1 MPDPLTTLHAE
12 IVACRACPRLPAWR
26 EEVARTK
33 RRSYQDWDYW
43 GKPVPGFGDPA
54 AQLLLGGIAFEQT
67 LRLLRE
73 QGCVSA

>member
-1 MPDPLTTLHAE
+1 M
-12 IVACRACPRLPAWR
+12 
-26 EEVARTK
+26 ARTK